1 MIGITASFVEVA
13 GVVGGDEGEGAT
25 DGVTD
30 GGATL
35 AAADEEAVGAL
46 GAVDADGATDV
57 AVATVK
63 VVVPWSRSPST
74 ADAVVQRTV

>member
-1 MIGITASFVEVA
+1 MIGITASFVDVV
-13 GVVGGDEGEGAT
+13 GVVGRDEGEGAT

-30 GGATL
+30 AGATL
-35 AAADEEAVGAL
+35 GAADEEAVGAL
-46 GAVDADGATDV
+46 GAVDAEGSTD
-57 AVATVK
+57 AAAATVK